1 MKNLGLTK
9 GEGDE
14 EEDEKEDDHEA
25 NEEEEEEEPEEEEKD
40 GEVRDF
46 LGVSR
51 GKIELKRV
59 GLEEALEVECEEEK

>member
-9 GEGDE
+9 AEGDE
-14 EEDEKEDDHEA
+14 EDDEREDGHDAK
-25 NEEEEEEEPEEEEKD
+25 EEEEEEEPEEEEKD

-51 GKIELKRV
+51 GKMELKRV
-59 GLEEALEVECEEEK
+59 GLEEALEAECKVE